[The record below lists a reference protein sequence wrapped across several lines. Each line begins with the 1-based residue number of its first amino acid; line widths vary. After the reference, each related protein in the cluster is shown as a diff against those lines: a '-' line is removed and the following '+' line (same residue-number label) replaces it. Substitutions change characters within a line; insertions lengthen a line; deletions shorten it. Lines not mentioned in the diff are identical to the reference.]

1 MELNDV
7 GSSRGKRTNISNR
20 GHTNDR
26 TQTKAAKT
34 NRKRDAQRH
43 VSRESGV
50 TKPLGESA
58 PNGGI
63 EPLSSREQNLRRNDT
78 GQIGE
83 TGENSRT
90 KESKGMVGRK
100 ELVAKTLKEL
110 LMGLGH
116 TTQVPLLRKSRV
128 TRHQGPQSR
137 KAVLDK
143 RKTARRAPR
152 RKRLRNWGGMRPK

>member
-1 MELNDV
+1 MDV

-20 GHTNDR
+20 GHANDR

-63 EPLSSREQNLRRNDT
+63 EPLSSREQNLRWDNTRKVREAGKD
-78 GQIGE
+78 G
-83 TGENSRT
+83 RT
-90 KESKGMVGRK
+90 KKNKRMMGWKKMV
-100 ELVAKTLKEL
+100 V
-110 LMGLGH
+110 
-116 TTQVPLLRKSRV
+116 
-128 TRHQGPQSR
+128 
-137 KAVLDK
+137 
-143 RKTARRAPR
+143 
-152 RKRLRNWGGMRPK
+152 

>member
-26 TQTKAAKT
+26 TQTKAAKKQEARCAT
-34 NRKRDAQRH
+34 TRQQRAG
-43 VSRESGV
+43 SR
-50 TKPLGESA
+50 
-58 PNGGI
+58 
-63 EPLSSREQNLRRNDT
+63 SRLEKVPPQQQGANLRNLRRNDT

-143 RKTARRAPR
+143 RKNARRAPR

>member
-1 MELNDV
+1 VELNDV
-7 GSSRGKRTNISNR
+7 RSSGGKRTNISNR

-58 PNGGI
+58 PNRGI
-63 EPLSSREQNLRRNDT
+63 KPLSSREQDLRRNDT

-90 KESKGMVGRK
+90 RESKCMVGRK

-116 TTQVPLLRKSRV
+116 TTQVPLPRKSRV
-128 TRHQGPQSR
+128 TRHQGPRVGRPSLTR
-137 KAVLDK
+137 E
-143 RKTARRAPR
+143 RPR
-152 RKRLRNWGGMRPK
+152 EEHPEERDSGTGEA